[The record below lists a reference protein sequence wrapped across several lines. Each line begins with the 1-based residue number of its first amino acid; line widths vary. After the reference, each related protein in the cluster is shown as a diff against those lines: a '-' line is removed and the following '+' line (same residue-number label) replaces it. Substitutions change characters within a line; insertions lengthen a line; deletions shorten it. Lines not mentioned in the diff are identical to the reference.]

1 MLTLLSSV
9 GDSATLTVAHPAAP
23 PAPNLRRCKLIGVQI
38 RWLVIGYRCFTYLD
52 VVRNPSAGGTIFI
65 ALGHEPP
72 YYIEGDN

>member
-38 RWLVIGYRCFTYLD
+38 RWLVIGYRCFTTLPPQDNQDNAAKVTTLQSDSRLD
-52 VVRNPSAGGTIFI
+52 K
-65 ALGHEPP
+65 
-72 YYIEGDN
+72 